1 MKTKSRFRSLADF
14 TAALLLAFAT
24 GSSMHAQVTIGS
36 DNASNYPGGWMNG
49 SNGGTGFGNW
59 TITSENGSGFAGSF
73 IGNPSFAGIV
83 GMPDNSFGL
92 FAFPEGSGASV
103 TASRNFGAPLA
114 VGQTFSFQWGIA
126 YPSDTGSKGFKILAG
141 GAEIVDVTNSGYQ
154 TDITVNG
161 VNSNIAYGLGVMTWT
176 FTRTSE
182 TNLQVTSTA
191 RDGSDT
197 PVFTT
202 NVTLSS
208 APTGFRWHAS
218 NLPSGD
224 QRQPYFNNLLIT
236 ASSIPEPVPEIT
248 VLNPQGQ
255 AQSSGAGM
263 VQLSPTLAQTQ
274 GSPATLTIRNDGDA
288 TLTILEISK
297 SGDHPGDFL
306 LGAVG
311 SSSIAAG
318 NSTDFTVTF
327 APTAG
332 GTRSARILI
341 SSNDA
346 DETPFIVD
354 FSGFGISTAL
364 DSDGDGLNDEAEF
377 RMSAL
382 GFDWLTEQPQLV
394 SALMDNAP
402 AAGLHTT
409 SQIQEMNI
417 GVPLITKI
425 ASSGDFELIMGL
437 QKSTGLQTFQ
447 HFPLNDTET
456 TIEPDGRLKIRFTSD
471 DNAAFF
477 RIKAEP

>member
-1 MKTKSRFRSLADF
+1 MKTNSHFRSLAEF
-14 TAALLLAFAT
+14 IAALLLVFAT
-24 GSSMHAQVTIGS
+24 CSSMQAQVIIAS
-36 DNASNYPGGWMNG
+36 DNALNYDRGWVNG

-59 TITSENGSGFAGSF
+59 TLTSESGSGRAGCYT
-73 IGNPSFAGIV
+73 GDPSHAGIV
-83 GMPDNSFGL
+83 GFPDVSFGL
-92 FAFPEGSGASV
+92 QAGPEDSGASC
-103 TASRNFGAPLA
+103 TASRNFKNPLA
-114 VGQTFSFQWGIA
+114 VGQSFSFQWGIV

-141 GAEIVDVTNSGYQ
+141 EVEIVDVSNGNQ
-154 TDITVNG
+154 LKITVNG
-161 VNSNIAYGLGVMTWT
+161 VNSNIAYGLGVMTWR

-208 APTGFRWHAS
+208 APTGFIWYAS
-218 NLPSGD
+218 NLPDGD
-224 QRQPYFNNLLIT
+224 ERQPFFNNLLIT
-236 ASSIPEPVPEIT
+236 ASSIPEPAPEIT
-248 VLNPQGQ
+248 VLDAQDQ
-255 AQSSGAGM
+255 TQSSGAGM
-263 VQLSPTLAQTQ
+263 VQFAPTLSQTQ
-274 GSPATLTIRNDGDA
+274 GSPATLTIRNDGDD
-288 TLTILEISK
+288 TLTILDVSK

-311 SSSIAAG
+311 SSSIAPG
-318 NSTDFTVTF
+318 NSSDFTVTF

-332 GTRSARILI
+332 GTRSAQILI
-341 SSNDA
+341 SSNDD
-346 DETPFIVD
+346 DESSFIVN

-364 DSDGDGLNDEAEF
+364 DSDGDGLNDEAEY

-394 SALMDNAP
+394 SALMDNAS

-417 GVPLITKI
+417 GVPLITKN
-425 ASSGDFELIMGL
+425 ASSGNFELTVGL
-437 QKSTGLQTFQ
+437 QKSTDLQSFQ
-447 HFPLNDTET
+447 HFPLNETET
-456 TIEPDGRLKIRFTSD
+456 SIEPDGRLKISFTSD
-471 DNAAFF
+471 NNAAFF